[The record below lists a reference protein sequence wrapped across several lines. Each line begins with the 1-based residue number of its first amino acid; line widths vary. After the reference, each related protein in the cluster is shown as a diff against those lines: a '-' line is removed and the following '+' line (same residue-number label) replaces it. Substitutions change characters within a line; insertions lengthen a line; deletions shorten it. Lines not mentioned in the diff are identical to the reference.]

1 VHLKQSHSCISVYA
15 TDTHAL
21 IWYAGRMYHQLS
33 HRARRA
39 FEQAENGEAFI
50 LIPAPVLW
58 EVAILEKR

>member
-1 VHLKQSHSCISVYA
+1 MSVYA

-21 IWYAGRMYHQLS
+21 IWYAGCMYRQLS

-50 LIPAPVLW
+50 LIPAPILW
-58 EVAILEKR
+58 EASILEKR